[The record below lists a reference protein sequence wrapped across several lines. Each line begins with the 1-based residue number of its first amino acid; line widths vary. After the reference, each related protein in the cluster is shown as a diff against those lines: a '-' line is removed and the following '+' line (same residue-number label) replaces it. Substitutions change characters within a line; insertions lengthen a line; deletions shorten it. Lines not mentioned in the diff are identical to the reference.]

1 MEANETLGTS
11 STHVDVHDQAQA
23 LDNELLETPEGV
35 ISGAGLIAD
44 NSIGI
49 KLYRDH
55 DDAADD
61 YSGDA
66 ALIHLEVHYTSDRDF

>member
-1 MEANETLGTS
+1 MGAG
-11 STHVDVHDQAQA
+11 STHIDLHDQAEA
-23 LDNELLETPEGV
+23 LDNELLETGYGI
-35 ISGAGLIAD
+35 ISGASLTGDDTIGL
-44 NSIGI
+44 

-66 ALIHLEVHYTSDRDF
+66 ALIHLEIEYESDRDF